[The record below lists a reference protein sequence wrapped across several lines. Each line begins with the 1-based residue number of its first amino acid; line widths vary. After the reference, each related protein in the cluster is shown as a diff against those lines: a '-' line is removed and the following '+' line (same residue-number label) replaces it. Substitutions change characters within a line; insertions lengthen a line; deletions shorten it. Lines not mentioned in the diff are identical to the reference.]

1 MKPIFLSGSLLLLV
15 ACTPTRPTTPQD
27 TQVRALLEQARQAQ
41 AETLAPIEY
50 RFAEK
55 KLGLWQQAMEE
66 RDRARA
72 ALLLEQ
78 AALDAHLALTKSR
91 AARAVQQMNQVNDR
105 VRKLEKQL
113 DQLQGE
119 LQ

>member
-1 MKPIFLSGSLLLLV
+1 MKPFLLSGCLLLLV
-15 ACTPTRPTTPQD
+15 ACAPTRPTVPED
-27 TQVRALLEQARQAQ
+27 TQVRDLLEQARQAQ

-50 RFAEK
+50 RFAQK
-55 KLGLWQQAMEE
+55 KLDLWQQAMDE

-91 AARAVQQMNQVNDR
+91 AARAVQQMNQTNDR
-105 VRKLEKQL
+105 VRRLEQQL
-113 DQLQGE
+113 NQLQGE